1 MKKSYNPISDVRNE
15 SVELTRRLYRAISD
29 VSRHLDD
36 RRGRAQ
42 TCNDLFSPTVE
53 TQRVRLREYCERLI
67 FSDPI
72 GYGRKGEELLWRKGY
87 YDVVTT
93 AKRLRK
99 NNTWSP
105 LEIAYMQ
112 SHLAAGVG
120 HYHHLLFRLQIE
132 FKLDLRG
139 IVDFPFLV
147 NDQGLIKDKVSS
159 STKVLDNNCV
169 EWAKQAVHRCL
180 VYLGDLS
187 RYFLDLHPH
196 WDTGLA
202 VRYYLQ
208 ASNLN
213 VDIGMPHNQLGT
225 LSGTRNYGLDAAY
238 HYMRCLMC
246 KQPFDGAEGNLQR
259 LLEKNSQWFEV
270 HCNNQNRVEDSL
282 SLHPAEHIHQLISR
296 FLFLADIWFFNKRS
310 LVETH
315 KVCHQLLI
323 SLQQCLAYN
332 KPFPGDGCE
341 MKGEQIDLEQL
352 SLFQTSE
359 EDQENPEYLKDD
371 LIFKMVVMS
380 LLCVTKLQ
388 TSGSSQLTAVVAFT
402 LAMFSQLVQQVIH
415 HVQDSVFNMSFTSFA
430 SPPTT
435 TYSLELNSTQSAGE
449 SNSNVPLP
457 THTLN
462 NGEPSGQSCATQDTV
477 AIVNGCSSAGKN
489 NSQEAKAVTKKKK
502 SKHLQRLR
510 GRRRRRRRRQNSSED
525 SDLSDGDFSYGG
537 GSSSSEDGNSDIS
550 ESAEPDLD
558 LSSDEEDEDDDDDED
573 EDEDED
579 DEDEEEEAKTSHTNS
594 DGSKIDNLPLTNGKI
609 CNHIEVK
616 EQKECSDLKFG
627 KKDNLPESILANPSI
642 NLNGLGEEESSCN
655 DSLVVSSNSSNNLK
669 ALTNK
674 GIYNESKDV
683 DKSSVKNSQVLDP
696 ADILELVA
704 EEGLLDAVKVCADWL
719 HGDSDI
725 IKACGRSSRTLLTR
739 FITLLNLVIMEA
751 DAFEKGSDVGQYIKL
766 KNIQEMF
773 SKIPLPEDVMLKGLP
788 VLKCIHD
795 KMDWDYL
802 RHHCLNAK
810 EEALLR
816 VYKLVDFGHFL
827 TTIPDTGVCYDTQQR
842 LFSIISDEGI
852 ASEMS
857 DEKTEENSVTN
868 VPDDNDAGINHHS
881 ASASNPSSTSRR
893 GQLMHHMG
901 QLWLRA
907 EVRDLESRV
916 RRRGASFSPYLA
928 VDSDALIHYIHLV
941 KQLVGARKFIILIP
955 SVVVSALDELKRE
968 IGRARETIRWLESQ
982 FQRGNRFLRAQRSHE
997 RLPLPLI
1004 KYPKKKDK
1012 EAWLYFQVVE
1022 CCHYFSQQTGVHE
1035 TLPETP
1041 LVTLLT
1047 GQKSCASSK
1056 DEGNKGFSPLGVA
1069 KSAGINLEHIELFHA
1084 KWKTSSKSHG

>member
-388 TSGSSQLTAVVAFT
+388 TSG
-402 LAMFSQLVQQVIH
+402 
-415 HVQDSVFNMSFTSFA
+415 
-430 SPPTT
+430 
-435 TYSLELNSTQSAGE
+435 
-449 SNSNVPLP
+449 
-457 THTLN
+457 
-462 NGEPSGQSCATQDTV
+462 
-477 AIVNGCSSAGKN
+477 
-489 NSQEAKAVTKKKK
+489 
-502 SKHLQRLR
+502 
-510 GRRRRRRRRQNSSED
+510 
-525 SDLSDGDFSYGG
+525 DFSYGG

-868 VPDDNDAGINHHS
+868 QVPDDNDAGINHHS